1 MPFLPILTSAQIRTM
16 EQAALA
22 QGQPLMERAGA
33 AAAALARQLL
43 ADLPRT
49 PGRSALVV
57 AGPGNNGGDAFEC
70 AVRLK
75 RDWFRVTVAFA
86 GDRDRLPPDA
96 RAALGRWEA
105 AGGTLESDIPEQG
118 HWDLIIDGLFGMGLS
133 RPLRGRHAEWVAR
146 INALDAPVLALD
158 VPSGLNADTGAVMG
172 DAVRA
177 AHTLTFI
184 ARKPGLLTLDGPDRC
199 GILHC
204 DELGLST
211 TPDASQPPPGFL
223 LDAGVLRGAPRRPRN
238 FHKGLAGDVGVLGG
252 AEGMVGAALLAAR
265 AALRMGSG
273 RVFVGFLAKHAPAVD
288 FTHPE
293 LMMRDPARVLAECP
307 VLVLG
312 PGMGSSDDAGE
323 LLQAALSRTFSGRQ
337 TLVLDA
343 DALNLIG
350 AHEALAALAAEHDGP
365 MVMTP
370 HPAEAGRLLGVETA
384 EVQRDRLAAALAL
397 ARRYRCLILL
407 KGNGSVL
414 AEPSGGWC
422 INPSGNPGMASAG
435 MGDALAGMLA
445 SLLAQ
450 RLPPAR
456 ALQLAVWTHGAA
468 ADELAAM
475 GRGPLGITASDV
487 ITQAAAL
494 LNRALTPTPQEEQ
507 R

>member
-1 MPFLPILTSAQIRTM
+1 MPFLPIHTSAQIRTI

-22 QGQPLMERAGA
+22 EGQPLMERAGA
-33 AAAALARQLL
+33 AAAALAQQLL
-43 ADLPRT
+43 ADRPHSRGSVL
-49 PGRSALVV
+49 LI

-70 AVRLK
+70 AVHLK
-75 RDWFRVTVAFA
+75 RHWFRTTVVFV
-86 GDRDRLPPDA
+86 GDRNKLPPDA
-96 RAALGRWEA
+96 QAALGKWEA

-118 HWDLIIDGLFGMGLS
+118 AWDLVIDGLFGMGLS
-133 RPLRGRHAEWVAR
+133 RPLAGLHAGWVAR
-146 INALDAPVLALD
+146 INALGAPVLALD
-158 VPSGLNADTGAVMG
+158 IPSGLNADTGAVMG

-177 AHTLTFI
+177 THTLTFI

-199 GILHC
+199 GLLHC
-204 DELGLST
+204 DELGLQS
-211 TPDASQPPPGFL
+211 ASQNQQLASAQLTPGSTPGFL
-223 LDAGVLRGAPRRPRN
+223 LDDSVLHGVPRRPRN

-273 RVFVGFLAKHAPAVD
+273 RVFIGFLAKHAPAVD
-288 FTHPE
+288 LMQPE
-293 LMMRDPARVLAECP
+293 LMMRDPAQVLTECP

-312 PGMGSSDDAGE
+312 PGMGVSDDAGD
-323 LLQAALSRTFSGRQ
+323 LLEAALSGKQ

-350 AHEALAALAAEHDGP
+350 AHEELAAAAAEHEGH

-370 HPAEAGRLLGVETA
+370 HPAEAARLLGVTTA
-384 EVQRDRLAAALAL
+384 EVQRDRLAAAQAL
-397 ARRYRCLILL
+397 AQRYRCLILL

-435 MGDALAGMLA
+435 MGDVLAGMLA

-468 ADELAAM
+468 ADELVAM

-487 ITQAAAL
+487 ITQAAVI
-494 LNRALTPTPQEEQ
+494 LNRALK
-507 R
+507 